1 MEAPPAWVELFRE
14 WYWVLL
20 IFAYLGV
27 LITIILENRNPA
39 KSLAYILVLVTLPII
54 GLAIYYLFG
63 RDYRKRKLFTSK
75 SLRER
80 QFLRDHFE
88 LHHEAVATKVLELY
102 ASAGDLIKPAV
113 YLSRL
118 SHGELTT
125 GNAVSALING
135 EEKFPALFK
144 ALEQAQHHIHLEY
157 YIVAD
162 DDVGRQMADILARK
176 SGEGVRVRVVVDG
189 FGSPRIDKLV
199 RQMREAGVDVHYFMR
214 VHFSSMAQSNYRNHR
229 KIVVVDG
236 RIGFVGGINL
246 DDRYLNNGKHSLFW
260 RDTSLRIEGP
270 AVSSLQLQ
278 FLLTWKFCARH
289 EFPLDKVYFPDWAE
303 TPGNASLTLAAS
315 GPLSDRPYCMETILH
330 GIQQA
335 KQSIR
340 ITNPYFIPSD
350 QVLTA
355 LQMAAASGVE
365 VELLVP
371 GRGDSVIVQRASYTY
386 LKPLMDCGARV
397 YMYQKGF
404 VHAKTITIDGILS
417 YVGTVNMDI
426 RSFYINFELTALV
439 YDSDLCQALDR
450 AFEEDIRHSVPV
462 DQGRWGRRKLG
473 QRFLDS
479 VCRLLTPIL

>member
-1 MEAPPAWVELFRE
+1 MQLHHPLMDLLKE

-39 KSLAYILVLVTLPII
+39 KSLAYILVLVTLPVV

-80 QFLRDHFE
+80 EFLRDHFE
-88 LHHEAVATKVLELY
+88 LYHESVVSKVLELY
-102 ASAGDLIKPAV
+102 ATAGDLIKPAV

-135 EEKFPALFK
+135 EEKFPALFG
-144 ALEQAQHHIHLEY
+144 ALEQATHHIHLEY
-157 YIVAD
+157 YILTD
-162 DDVGRQMADILARK
+162 DDIGGQLADILSRK
-176 SGEGVRVRVVVDG
+176 SLQGVRVRVVIDG
-189 FGSPRIDKLV
+189 FGSPKADRLV
-199 RQMREAGVDVHYFMR
+199 RRMRNAGADVRYFMR

-236 RIGFVGGINL
+236 HVGFVGGINL
-246 DDRYLNNGKHSLFW
+246 DDRYLNNGKHRLYW
-260 RDTSLRIEGP
+260 RDTSLKIEGP

-278 FLLTWKFCARH
+278 FLLTWKFCSRH
-289 EFPLDKVYFPDWAE
+289 EFPLDKTYFPDWSE
-303 TPGNASLTLAAS
+303 SPGSASVTLAAS
-315 GPLSDRPYCMETILH
+315 GPLSDRPYCMETILQ

-340 ITNPYFIPSD
+340 ITNPYFVPSE

-355 LQMAAASGVE
+355 LQMAAASGVD

-371 GRGDSVIVQRASYTY
+371 GRGDSVVVQRASYTY
-386 LKPLMDCGARV
+386 LKPLMDCGAKV
-397 YMYQKGF
+397 YMYRKGF

-439 YDSDLCQALDR
+439 YDADLCQALDR
-450 AFEEDIRHSVPV
+450 AFEEDLRHAVPV
-462 DQGRWGRRKLG
+462 DRDRWMRRKLI

-479 VCRLLTPIL
+479 VCRLLTPLL